1 MPPSLKLFR
10 AWAMA
15 ASINSRSV
23 ICLVRR
29 SLHLASSPAMQHCFR
44 VNRAFEDFPVGSRF
58 FSASQSI
65 SAEEI
70 IEFARRYDP
79 QPFHLDS
86 NVGENLLGR
95 LAASGW
101 QTAAISMRLFIETMQ
116 VGGGIIGRAIDE
128 LRWPAP
134 VHPGDSLRVEI
145 EILEARLSQSK
156 PGYGLI
162 RYLSLTKNQDD
173 KVVQSFIAL
182 ALLPAR
188 DSSS

>member
-1 MPPSLKLFR
+1 
-10 AWAMA
+10 
-15 ASINSRSV
+15 
-23 ICLVRR
+23 
-29 SLHLASSPAMQHCFR
+29 MQQCFG

-58 FSASQSI
+58 VSTSQTI

-86 NVGENLLGR
+86 GVGENLLGG

-128 LRWPAP
+128 LRWPAA
-134 VHPGDSLRVEI
+134 VHPGDSVRVEI

-162 RYLSLTKNQDD
+162 RYRSLTKNQDD

-182 ALLPAR
+182 AILPAR
-188 DSSS
+188 NSSSTFSS